1 MSEPTT
7 SEPATLD
14 EWFAAYVACFF
25 EGEALA
31 RTLAYLMNH
40 CSFDVTDPVCS
51 TLGLFLTS
59 PVTFAVTTVGLLPFR
74 GVSTAVLAYTGMSAA
89 QHAFLRRLV
98 AFLQRE
104 RLGAV
109 SSQMGGSPV
118 LSLGRAHARSLE
130 HVDVLGVF
138 LRGVLAN
145 EAYPAAATRRAICDI
160 VLQRLAATAG
170 VSRES
175 MCRLHATVLKAP
187 APVDGRDGGARGDDA
202 RGERA
207 ARGARA

>member
-1 MSEPTT
+1 MSEPAP
-7 SEPATLD
+7 EPATLE

-31 RTLAYLMNH
+31 RTLAYLINH
-40 CSFDVTDPVCS
+40 CSYDVTDPVCS

-89 QHAFLRRLV
+89 QHAFLGRFV
-98 AFLQRE
+98 AFLRRE

-118 LSLGRAHARSLE
+118 VSLGRAHARSLE

-138 LRGVLAN
+138 LRGVLAS
-145 EAYPAAATRRAICDI
+145 EAYPAATTRLAICDI
-160 VLQRLAATAG
+160 VLQRLGATAG
-170 VSRES
+170 VSRDS
-175 MCRLHATVLKAP
+175 LCRLHATVLKP
-187 APVDGRDGGARGDDA
+187 AAAGAGDGGGARGDDA
-202 RGERA
+202 HGERA
-207 ARGARA
+207 AGGARA